1 MDRLQVLHRHLSGG
15 ASASGDQTELH
26 MAPTLATSGTSPTFP
41 QAQTMA
47 SFPPACH
54 DMLHW
59 DELLTDKEKETK
71 YKVRKFMEYEV
82 APIIAGFW
90 ERAEFPHQVVP
101 KLAKLNLGGG
111 TIKGFG
117 CAGQSVVEAGLT
129 CIELARVDGS
139 MSTFLMVHNSLCM
152 LTIDLLGSEEQKQ
165 QLLPDLA
172 ALKTIGA
179 WGLTEP
185 SNGSDASALQ
195 TSATKVDGGYELN
208 GCKRWIGNA
217 TFADWVVIW
226 ARNNETNQ
234 VNAFVVKKGTKGF
247 KTTKIENKIALRCVQ
262 NADIMMDKCFVPDSA
277 RLPGVNSF
285 KDTNKVLAISRIMVA
300 WQPLGLAMGTYD
312 MCNRYLQ
319 QRQQFGSP
327 LAAFQANQE
336 KLSRM
341 LGSIN
346 AMFLMCFRLS
356 KLHEAGKMSHADASM
371 VKAWTTLRGR
381 EVVALGRELLGGNG
395 IVSDYLCAKTFCD
408 MEAYY
413 TYEGTYEVNALVV
426 GREATKIAAFKAPPK
441 RSQQSKPNVQA

>member
-1 MDRLQVLHRHLSGG
+1 MYYNFSDSKSMTFSLQE
-15 ASASGDQTELH
+15 A
-26 MAPTLATSGTSPTFP
+26 
-41 QAQTMA
+41 
-47 SFPPACH
+47 
-54 DMLHW
+54 
-59 DELLTDKEKETK
+59 
-71 YKVRKFMEYEV
+71 EV
-82 APIIAGFW
+82 APIIAGYW
-90 ERAEFPHQVVP
+90 ERAEFPHEVVP
-101 KLAKLNLGGG
+101 KIAKLGLGGG

-195 TSATKVDGGYELN
+195 TTATKVDGGYELN

-247 KTTKIENKIALRCVQ
+247 KTSKIENKIALRCVQ
-262 NADIMMDKCFVPDSA
+262 NADIEMTQCFVPDSA

-285 KDTNKVLAISRIMVA
+285 KVSHDSSSTKE
-300 WQPLGLAMGTYD
+300 
-312 MCNRYLQ
+312 
-319 QRQQFGSP
+319 QRASV
-327 LAAFQANQE
+327 N
-336 KLSRM
+336 
-341 LGSIN
+341 GSIWLGIC
-346 AMFLMCFRLS
+346 AFSAVLVLS
-356 KLHEAGKMSHADASM
+356 EQCCLNNSGSCCTVIA
-371 VKAWTTLRGR
+371 VR
-381 EVVALGRELLGGNG
+381 
-395 IVSDYLCAKTFCD
+395 CA
-408 MEAYY
+408 
-413 TYEGTYEVNALVV
+413 
-426 GREATKIAAFKAPPK
+426 
-441 RSQQSKPNVQA
+441 

>member
-1 MDRLQVLHRHLSGG
+1 MSWPLACTFSSLQE
-15 ASASGDQTELH
+15 A
-26 MAPTLATSGTSPTFP
+26 
-41 QAQTMA
+41 
-47 SFPPACH
+47 
-54 DMLHW
+54 
-59 DELLTDKEKETK
+59 
-71 YKVRKFMEYEV
+71 EV
-82 APIIAGFW
+82 APIIAGYW
-90 ERAEFPHQVVP
+90 ERAEFPHKVVP
-101 KLAKLNLGGG
+101 KIAKLGLGGG

-195 TSATKVDGGYELN
+195 TTATKVDGGYELN

-247 KTTKIENKIALRCVQ
+247 KTSKIENKIALRCVQ
-262 NADIMMDKCFVPDSA
+262 NADIEMTKCFVPDSA

-285 KDTNKVLAISRIMVA
+285 KVRYDSSSTKTQQACFNGSVWLGICAFCAVLVLSVLFEHHCFTLYRNCCMV
-300 WQPLGLAMGTYD
+300 
-312 MCNRYLQ
+312 
-319 QRQQFGSP
+319 
-327 LAAFQANQE
+327 
-336 KLSRM
+336 
-341 LGSIN
+341 
-346 AMFLMCFRLS
+346 
-356 KLHEAGKMSHADASM
+356 
-371 VKAWTTLRGR
+371 
-381 EVVALGRELLGGNG
+381 
-395 IVSDYLCAKTFCD
+395 
-408 MEAYY
+408 
-413 TYEGTYEVNALVV
+413 
-426 GREATKIAAFKAPPK
+426 
-441 RSQQSKPNVQA
+441 

>member
-1 MDRLQVLHRHLSGG
+1 
-15 ASASGDQTELH
+15 
-26 MAPTLATSGTSPTFP
+26 MAVQES
-41 QAQTMA
+41 Q
-47 SFPPACH
+47 
-54 DMLHW
+54 
-59 DELLTDKEKETK
+59 
-71 YKVRKFMEYEV
+71 V
-82 APIIAGFW
+82 APIIASYW
-90 ERAEFPHQVVP
+90 ERAEFPHEVVP

-152 LTIDLLGSEEQKQ
+152 LTIDLLGSQEQKQ

-172 ALKTIGA
+172 ALKTVGA

-226 ARNNETNQ
+226 ARNSETNQ

-262 NADIMMDKCFVPDSA
+262 NADITMEKCFVPDSA

-285 KDTNKVLAISRIMVA
+285 KVGQGLAPLLLCHSMMCSQQLCLVLLLF
-300 WQPLGLAMGTYD
+300 LGLPCLRPSASKSFEVEPPALCCGATGSTMG
-312 MCNRYLQ
+312 Q
-319 QRQQFGSP
+319 P
-327 LAAFQANQE
+327 AAELLCLVFSCAQ
-336 KLSRM
+336 KLSQCRHLLSWAPVTCAHGLLAM
-341 LGSIN
+341 L
-346 AMFLMCFRLS
+346 M
-356 KLHEAGKMSHADASM
+356 
-371 VKAWTTLRGR
+371 T
-381 EVVALGRELLGGNG
+381 VALP
-395 IVSDYLCAKTFCD
+395 VC
-408 MEAYY
+408 
-413 TYEGTYEVNALVV
+413 
-426 GREATKIAAFKAPPK
+426 
-441 RSQQSKPNVQA
+441 QS